1 MWILLNRLLRLQHPA
16 SHHHC
21 HQSSSTL
28 RSGSCAVGCDGIR
41 RRYGKAYHR
50 RRNRA
55 CCCCSSYSSSFHSR
69 GNSSGRPGDEPDA
82 GLEQRVRVG
91 RQHERGQRHD
101 GTAHVAGLGP
111 AGGAFGAGREPLV
124 KEWNARLELGWLV
137 RTRPPC
143 GVGRAGQGKTT
154 FAFDPRRQA
163 QTDKKA
169 FPERKGTHY
178 IK

>member
-41 RRYGKAYHR
+41 RRYGKANHR
-50 RRNRA
+50 RRIRA

-101 GTAHVAGLGP
+101 GTAHVAGVGP
-111 AGGAFGAGREPLV
+111 AGGTFGAGREPLV
-124 KEWNARLELGWLV
+124 KEWNECRVEPAHNFDPMWGARDKGRLRLTSTLGGKPK
-137 RTRPPC
+137 RTRK
-143 GVGRAGQGKTT
+143 RFQKEKRLIT
-154 FAFDPRRQA
+154 
-163 QTDKKA
+163 
-169 FPERKGTHY
+169 
-178 IK
+178 